1 MIFVTDGE
9 NDPADHARTIKVL
22 EESEQRGDQVYFL
35 FMGACEHDVD
45 FGFLRTLA
53 ARFKNTGVVIIRDLD
68 SFVELSDD
76 QLNAELLVP
85 ELLDWLKS

>member
-1 MIFVTDGE
+1 
-9 NDPADHARTIKVL
+9 
-22 EESEQRGDQVYFL
+22 
-35 FMGACEHDVD
+35 MGACEHDVD